1 VDPTVSILFFFCS
14 LLRPTLVGLI
24 LYSSKL
30 AAYAQL
36 WEKLTEKYYSK
47 TKFVYVIETQKI
59 AVGIFVCFEEN
70 ETREMCLQPL
80 YISIRFFEAF
90 RKN

>member
-1 VDPTVSILFFFCS
+1 VDPTVSLLFFFCS
-14 LLRPTLVGLI
+14 PLRPTLVGLI

-59 AVGIFVCFEEN
+59 AVCFEEN